1 MHRRELLEWL
11 TRSMSAGLTLMVGI
25 PGMRYLLDGFQ
36 VSSTTESEF
45 TRLIR
50 LGDLRP
56 GCPTLVPVIGQKQDA
71 WVRHEQQ
78 TVGRV
83 WLVRDSESAQSVR
96 ALSSVC
102 PHMGCQLQKTNGNN
116 GFVCPCHRASFG
128 VNGTRRPDGKTGERN
143 HAPRDLDELEC
154 RVVHD
159 EGSDEHWIEVRYQR
173 FETGREQRIVRG

>member
-1 MHRRELLEWL
+1 MNRRELFEWTCRTL
-11 TRSMSAGLTLMVGI
+11 AAGVALIVGA

-36 VSSTTESEF
+36 TSTTTTSEF

-50 LGDLRP
+50 LVDLRP

-78 TVGRV
+78 IVGRI
-83 WLVRDSESAQSVR
+83 WLVRDSEGSQTVR

-102 PHMGCQLQKTNGNN
+102 PHMGCQLQKTAANN

-128 VNGTRRPDGKTGERN
+128 VDGTRQPDTKTGERN
-143 HAPRDLDELEC
+143 HAPRDLDQLEC
-154 RVVHD
+154 RVTPD
-159 EGSDEHWIEVRYQR
+159 DGSDDRWVEVKYER